1 MQSPEVVIQV
11 EGLVKRYGELTAVA
25 GVSFE
30 VARGEV
36 FGILGPN
43 GAGKTTALECIEG
56 LQTPSGGRAA
66 VLGIDTQEHA
76 DRVKARIGVQLQASA
91 YFEQLTL
98 TEILDLFGRMYPTRL
113 PPLELLERVD
123 LVEKAKTTVNKLSGG
138 QKQRFTL
145 AASLVN
151 DPEIVFLDE
160 PTTGLDPQARR
171 NVWDLIER
179 MHGEGRTVVL
189 TTHYM
194 EEAQVLCQ
202 RVAIMDAGLIVAL
215 DTPTNLVLGLP
226 VPYRI
231 RLQASAPLPVGEM
244 ERLDAAR
251 EVHARD
257 GDSYTVTSTHAA
269 KTLPDLLAL
278 VGRIGVT
285 LDHLEVITATLEDVF
300 LELTEKE
307 LRE

>member
-1 MQSPEVVIQV
+1 MTVAAAAKHPDVWRKFSPRQT
-11 EGLVKRYGELTAVA
+11 LQRYLWFA
-25 GVSFE
+25 GVVF
-30 VARGEV
+30 VAAWSIRHLD
-36 FGILGPN
+36 I
-43 GAGKTTALECIEG
+43 TW
-56 LQTPSGGRAA
+56 
-66 VLGIDTQEHA
+66 
-76 DRVKARIGVQLQASA
+76 A
-91 YFEQLTL
+91 YFLDAHVQAA
-98 TEILDLFGRMYPTRL
+98 DLFGRMYPTRL